1 MSVNRQI
8 DTEDVANTYNRILF
22 GLKEKE
28 ILSCATRW
36 VNPKDDTLS
45 EISQRKTN
53 TSWYYL
59 YVES

>member
-1 MSVNRQI
+1 M

-36 VNPKDDTLS
+36 MNPKDDTLS